1 MSMAKKG
8 FTVHIDEQIID
19 DFRTYCNLNALKV
32 SAKVELL
39 LKKEIKNA
47 KINPTLIEMF
57 HKVLKGEKILRT
69 QKSREQTKVIE
80 DSTKIK
86 SKTVPTIE
94 HLKKMKEI

>member
-86 SKTVPTIE
+86 SKTP
-94 HLKKMKEI
+94 KENERDLRPSF